1 MKKLTK
7 RVRSII
13 ALMLSIMLLLT
24 MLGGCGSKD
33 SNDVN
38 TQSQEN
44 VKNETEEQADVKS
57 DVPDYMNA
65 TGYPIVKEPITIK
78 VVSNQTPVQAHFD
91 DTVSIPELEKI
102 TGIHVDWELVPWSAT
117 AEKKNL
123 MLASG
128 DYPDV
133 FLRMFVNSLDVVTYG
148 SQQETFIKLNEL
160 IDQYAPN
167 FNAIAEQSPVVKNG
181 LKAPDGG
188 IYALPRIID
197 PSFTSMLSGDRL
209 YMRQDWLESLG
220 LEEPSTTD
228 ELYTVLKAFK
238 EQDPNGNGQVDEIP
252 FYGMN
257 VGNLMNNLYGSWGLM
272 NRGKKHTMVDMNEDT
287 GELRFIAAD
296 EKYRDML
303 NYLNKLY
310 AEDLIA
316 EELFTSKW
324 KDVVANVHKDT
335 IGSYGGF
342 APIAVGTDINYQ
354 GFNALEGP
362 FGDQSY
368 SSINPPLSP
377 TFMVAI
383 TDENEYPEATMR
395 WLDFMYS
402 EEGIRLFDLGIEGET
417 YEVKDGKYEYMDIIN
432 NNPNG
437 LSVAEARNQF
447 LPSVSGWVSITK
459 QDYFKGSEASPE
471 ALAAAE
477 KTSPYHIEEVWPE
490 FIYTTEET
498 DQLRA
503 LKSDIDN
510 YVAEIRAKVMTGDYV
525 FDDEG
530 WDNYIKTLN
539 NMGLDE
545 YMAIYQAAYE
555 RYENNK

>member
-1 MKKLTK
+1 MK
-7 RVRSII
+7 RVSRGLRSIV
-13 ALMLSIMLLLT
+13 AFMLSISLIST
-24 MLGGCGSKD
+24 MLVGCGAGDNSD
-33 SNDVN
+33 AN
-38 TQSQEN
+38 TKSQEN
-44 VKNETEEQADVKS
+44 VSKDVEEETKVES

-65 TGYPIVKEPITIK
+65 TGYPIVNEPITIK
-78 VVSNQTPVQAHFD
+78 VVSTQTPVQAHFD

-102 TGIHVDWELVPWSAT
+102 TGIHVDWELVPWSA
-117 AEKKNL
+117 ANEKKNL

-133 FLRMFVNSLDVVTYG
+133 FLRMFINSLDVITYG
-148 SQQETFIKLNEL
+148 SQQSTFIQLDDL
-160 IDQYAPN
+160 IEQYAPN
-167 FNAIAEQSPVVKNG
+167 FNAIAKQYPIVKNG

-209 YMRQDWLESLG
+209 YMRQDWLEDLG
-220 LEEPSTTD
+220 LEEPTNAN

-238 EQDPNGNGQVDEIP
+238 EQDPNGNGQADEIP

-257 VGNLMNNLYGSWGLM
+257 LGNLMNNLYGSWGLM
-272 NRGKKHTMVDMNEDT
+272 NRGKKHTMVDMNEET

-296 EKYRDML
+296 ENYRDML

-310 AEDLIA
+310 SEDLIA

-324 KDVVANVHKDT
+324 KDVVANVHNGAV
-335 IGSYGGF
+335 GSYGGF
-342 APIAVGTDINYQ
+342 APIAIGTDINYQ
-354 GFNALEGP
+354 GMNALEGP

-383 TDENEYPEATMR
+383 TDKNEYPEATMR

-417 YEVKDGKYEYMDIIN
+417 YEVNEGKYEYMDIIN
-432 NNPNG
+432 KNPNG
-437 LSVAEARNQF
+437 LSVAEARNQL
-447 LPSVSGWVSITK
+447 LPSVSGWVSVTK
-459 QDYFKGSEASPE
+459 QEYFKGSEASPE

-477 KTSPYHIEEVWPE
+477 KTTPYHIEEVWPE
-490 FIYTTEET
+490 FIYTTDET

-503 LKSDIDN
+503 LKSDIDS
-510 YVAEIRAKVMTGDYV
+510 YVAEIRAKVIIGDYV

-530 WDNYIKTLN
+530 WDKYTKTLFD
-539 NMGLDE
+539 MGLDE
-545 YMAIYQAAYE
+545 YMTIYKAAYE